1 MGPEILHLSQAVRR
15 FWFTDSTLKS
25 KALHYNNGIIS
36 THLSKN
42 SYALLTCR
50 GQKRVRRCGLGQDSV
65 TVPLLSFNFNTLER
79 WKNQRCVRRGVNKLL
94 IKHSNERLLFIL
106 CD

>member
-15 FWFTDSTLKS
+15 FWFADSTLNS

-36 THLSKN
+36 TPLSKN
-42 SYALLTCR
+42 SYTLLMCR
-50 GQKRVRRCGLGQDSV
+50 GRKRVRRCGLGQDSV

-79 WKNQRCVRRGVNKLL
+79 WKKSKVCQKGCEETAHQAFK
-94 IKHSNERLLFIL
+94 
-106 CD
+106 